1 MTTSVYSDF
10 ERLLPHRPPML
21 MLTAMLE
28 QESNNVHCI
37 SVIDTQNPLL
47 RDGLF
52 PPTGGLE
59 LLAQAAGTLL
69 GAQVPDNAARPGA
82 IVQVKSF
89 LVEPIRIPPGAELHI
104 HTRYLAGSPD
114 AAMFEGEVN
123 FGETCF
129 FTGTLMIA
137 FLEGDPW

>member
-1 MTTSVYSDF
+1 MTTHSDF

-21 MLTAMLE
+21 MLTTLLA
-28 QESNNVHCI
+28 QDTDSVRCT
-37 SVIDTQNPLL
+37 SVIDANNPLL

-52 PPTGGLE
+52 PVTGGVE

-69 GAQVPDNAARPGA
+69 GARTSDKTARPGV

-89 LVEPIRIPPGAELHI
+89 QVEQLDIPVGAELHI
-104 HTRYLAGSPD
+104 HARYQAGTAE
-114 AAMFEGEVN
+114 AAFFEGEVT
-123 FGETCF
+123 FGEQRF

-137 FLEGDPW
+137 LLPGEYE

>member
-1 MTTSVYSDF
+1 MTATAHSDF

-21 MLTAMLE
+21 MLTAILA
-28 QESNNVHCI
+28 QDKDGVHCT
-37 SVIDTQNPLL
+37 SVIDAHNPLL

-52 PPTGGLE
+52 PAFGGVE

-69 GAQVPDNAARPGA
+69 GARAPDNAVRPGA

-89 LVEPIRIPPGAELHI
+89 RVEQVDIPVGAELHI
-104 HTRYLAGSPD
+104 HAHYQAGTAE
-114 AAMFEGEVN
+114 AALFEGEVT
-123 FGETCF
+123 FGGQCF

-137 FLEGDPW
+137 LLPGESE